1 FVSSVLPP
9 GAEDLKGNEVET
21 IIKFKA
27 ALGIDDPDAANVHM
41 EIGRRIFRERL
52 ETGDRE
58 ADMEQRKAFQKLI
71 YVSNLVFGEASTF
84 LLPWKRLF
92 RVTDSQVLDDIHLY
106 LLVDIAIRENA
117 KRLYAFKLQSVGR
130 NIDAKQLIDLRK
142 AQRLYRLSDEIAA
155 EMFREH
161 TRKLIEEN
169 ISTALEILKS
179 RTKAL
184 YESCSLI

>member
-1 FVSSVLPP
+1 MSSGDPIDNLGPRNVLHLPRPLFNLLLRSNFEDLSDFEIAWISLHRFVSSVLPP

-58 ADMEQRKAFQKLI
+58 ADMEQRK
-71 YVSNLVFGEASTF
+71 
-84 LLPWKRLF
+84 
-92 RVTDSQVLDDIHLY
+92 
-106 LLVDIAIRENA
+106 VDIAIRENA

-142 AQRLYRLSDEIAA
+142 AQLLYRLSDE
-155 EMFREH
+155 
-161 TRKLIEEN
+161 
-169 ISTALEILKS
+169 
-179 RTKAL
+179 
-184 YESCSLI
+184 